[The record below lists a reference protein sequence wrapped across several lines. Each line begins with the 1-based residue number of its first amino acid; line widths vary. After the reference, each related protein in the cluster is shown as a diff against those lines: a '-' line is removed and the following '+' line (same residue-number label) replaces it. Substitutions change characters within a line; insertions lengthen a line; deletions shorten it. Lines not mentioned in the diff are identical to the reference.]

1 MPRAAEFIKRDVV
14 DQLAWDSRVNANEIE
29 VKVNDNTVTLTGT
42 VPSFGARLA
51 AERDTRTVLGVQRV
65 QNLLTVA
72 YPSSI
77 SVPIDGQ
84 IQSNIDDLL
93 RWDPAVEAANITAQ
107 VVDGRVTLEGTVDAV
122 WKKTE
127 VERRVSNVGGVRG
140 VANKLVVVPTRNITD
155 QMIAEAIENALD
167 RNMLVDVESIDVQV
181 EDAVV
186 NLYGTVATWAVDQ
199 TVYNTALFTNGV
211 ADVYDNLIIADL

>member
-93 RWDPAVEAANITAQ
+93 RWDPSVEAANITAQ